1 MLDNAPVTSYKHD
14 GFTIEGYSRAAVQTY
29 FRIPE
34 LKLGFDLGA
43 HPWDFMGTPTWMIS
57 HCHLDHIAALPL
69 YVSRR
74 RLMKMTPPR
83 VYLPAFAVEH
93 VRTMLN
99 SFVRLDRGK
108 MPCDLIGVEAGDEI
122 ELSRELILN
131 VLGTTHTVPSV
142 GYVVSDRRKKL
153 KPEYLDLTGEEI
165 RNLRESGTEITY
177 ENRIPLVGF
186 TGDTSPPGLDNNPL
200 FYEAKILITELTFI
214 DPEHRKEMIHKH
226 GHMHVDDFVAL
237 QHKFKN
243 ELIVAGHSSTRYNR
257 HHAEKIIKK
266 RLPDMLGGRLKVWI

>member
-1 MLDNAPVTSYKHD
+1 MLDNAPVLQHHHD

-74 RLMKMTPPR
+74 RLMKMTPPKIF
-83 VYLPAFAVEH
+83 LPAFAVKH
-93 VRTMLN
+93 VRNMLD
-99 SFVRLDRGK
+99 SFVRLDRGA
-108 MPCDLIGVEAGDEI
+108 MPCELVGVEAGDEI
-122 ELSRELILN
+122 ELTRELILN
-131 VLGTTHTVPSV
+131 VLGTKHTVPSV

-153 KPEYLDLTGEEI
+153 KEEYVELNGDQI
-165 RNLRESGTEITY
+165 RDLRESGTEITY
-177 ENRIPLVGF
+177 EKRIPLVGF

-226 GHMHVDDFVAL
+226 GHLHVDDFVARRE
-237 QHKFKN
+237 KFNN
-243 ELIVAGHSSTRYNR
+243 ELVIAGHCSTRYHR
-257 HHAEKIIKK
+257 RHAEKIIKN
-266 RLPDMLGGRLKVWI
+266 RLPDMLDGRLKIWL